1 MNAARS
7 LEKAG
12 VDAILICANT
22 MHKVANV
29 IENNIHVPLLHI
41 ADATA
46 TKIKKKNLTTV
57 GLLGTKFTME
67 EDFYKERLR
76 KYGIQTLV
84 PAEKEHEVVNSIIY
98 DELVKGIIN
107 EESKL
112 KLVKIINN
120 LALRGAQGVI
130 LGCTE
135 LPLLV
140 KEEDVRIPLFDTI
153 RIHAEAAVEYMF
165 KGFYGLT

>member
-1 MNAARS
+1 MMKIIGLIGGISWVSTIEYYRIVNEEVNKRLGGIRSAKCVIYSLDPGELKAFQERGDWDNVTKILLNAARS

-29 IENNIHVPLLHI
+29 IENKIHVPLLHI

-46 TKIKKKNLTTV
+46 SKIKKNLTTV

-84 PAEKEHEVVNSIIY
+84 PAEKEREVVNSIIY
-98 DELVKGIIN
+98 NELVKGIIN
-107 EESKL
+107 
-112 KLVKIINN
+112 
-120 LALRGAQGVI
+120 
-130 LGCTE
+130 
-135 LPLLV
+135 
-140 KEEDVRIPLFDTI
+140 
-153 RIHAEAAVEYMF
+153 
-165 KGFYGLT
+165 

>member
-1 MNAARS
+1 MGFIRSAKCVIYSLDPGELKAFQERGDWDNVTKILLNAARS

-67 EDFYKERLR
+67 EDFYKERLC

-84 PAEKEHEVVNSIIY
+84 PAEKEREVVNSIIY
-98 DELVKGIIN
+98 NELVKGIIN
-107 EESKL
+107 
-112 KLVKIINN
+112 
-120 LALRGAQGVI
+120 
-130 LGCTE
+130 
-135 LPLLV
+135 
-140 KEEDVRIPLFDTI
+140 
-153 RIHAEAAVEYMF
+153 
-165 KGFYGLT
+165 

>member
-1 MNAARS
+1 VGFIRSAKCVIYSLDPGELKAFQERGDWDNVTKILLNAARS

-29 IENNIHVPLLHI
+29 IENKIHVPLLHI

-46 TKIKKKNLTTV
+46 SKIKKNLTTV

-84 PAEKEHEVVNSIIY
+84 PAEKEREVVNSIIY
-98 DELVKGIIN
+98 NELVKGIIN
-107 EESKL
+107 
-112 KLVKIINN
+112 
-120 LALRGAQGVI
+120 
-130 LGCTE
+130 
-135 LPLLV
+135 
-140 KEEDVRIPLFDTI
+140 
-153 RIHAEAAVEYMF
+153 
-165 KGFYGLT
+165 